1 MHGPI
6 FLLAWTA
13 ALFYQLELSRVRAI
27 HILHVK
33 LDLLMHIPFQ
43 VFVRPALLHIADCP
57 CPTTS
62 YDEMMD
68 NMKSFT
74 FLTEDILVAVVASCI
89 HHCISRHE
97 QNRKMSSSTPSRP
110 VDLQGQAR
118 NSMPK
123 VASQTSIDQE
133 EKKQKTTTTPFDSPL
148 AHVTSMYQKN
158 NDCFRRLLKS
168 HFCREIKLAV
178 NDFSKGKEAGR

>member
-1 MHGPI
+1 VDEQRKRSRSCAGCDILNMHGPI

-33 LDLLMHIPFQ
+33 LDLLLHIPFQ

-74 FLTEDILVAVVASCI
+74 FLTEDFLVAVVASCI

-97 QNRKMSSSTPSRP
+97 QNRKVSSSTPSPP

-118 NSMPK
+118 NSMPSSLTNQYRSRRENTK
-123 VASQTSIDQE
+123 DNDHSFRFPAGTRNQYVPNEQMIAS
-133 EKKQKTTTTPFDSPL
+133 
-148 AHVTSMYQKN
+148 V
-158 NDCFRRLLKS
+158 
-168 HFCREIKLAV
+168 
-178 NDFSKGKEAGR
+178 DFKFSFL